1 MLHMFKACPCLSFS
15 LPFLMHL
22 FSSFLSLS
30 SSLELS
36 SDPGK
41 TLPESLDYNVFWL
54 QTVAGEVDSKTGIPP
69 PLLCL
74 QIKDFLNGPGGVHAQ
89 QNTNAL
95 FNACNFCTLTPFLRP
110 LMLPL

>member
-1 MLHMFKACPCLSFS
+1 MGNLQMLHVESMSLSVFTQ
-15 LPFLMHL
+15 PFFTQL

-30 SSLELS
+30 QSLELS

-54 QTVAGEVDSKTGIPP
+54 QTVAGEVDNKTGIPP

-74 QIKDFLNGPGGVHAQ
+74 QIKDFLNGPGEDHAQ
-89 QNTNAL
+89 QNTNRL
-95 FNACNFCTLTPFLRP
+95 FNTHSRLLY
-110 LMLPL
+110 